1 MFSAGKHA
9 IPWSLK
15 DTQPRRDPKS
25 VETEDAVVKPLTS
38 LDVQRE
44 TLSVVVSQALHD
56 VQTLDNG
63 HDWEKHE
70 NTSSVAGNLDE
81 GEASIHVDTQS
92 VGLVDESTSEECV
105 SGVQDVITPTQ
116 HGAYSD
122 NDEQQAELQKEVDS
136 PLEGVEDLSWD
147 DTKVQR
153 PSRDPS
159 TQPVFNAMPNEISC
173 AFLKDQSQNR
183 TMSPTLEVALENTN
197 ACSTAPSPDP
207 KVEPQAAPSPMA
219 ISPRR
224 PRTPANIQV
233 ADATD
238 VESPQIGTTL
248 LRRESLRRK
257 ESPKRRSSSRKV
269 RSPQKKQLKKRDTL
283 QEREILQSF
292 NEGTSSVHQARVQSG
307 TAKSGSPD
315 GTSSDMT
322 KAGEELL
329 KANLPSNENCEKLSD
344 SKDVDTVQDS
354 DGFME
359 KAVLEPK
366 PQVLEKVLGFT
377 KIANGSDVS
386 DLRSSSQDQ
395 DALLVV
401 CEDEI
406 NANANR
412 NVERESVSVSERAD
426 LPTRKTRSG
435 ARFSDDASMLQD
447 FLNRSQARKAAKDL
461 VLPSELAKVPQQ
473 SPRRSPRKAL
483 GPHSG
488 RNRSPRKSRTSSPRD
503 IAVRPCTP
511 QGKPKLDITDL
522 DDVEDEV
529 ANEPA
534 SCRRSTRTRLPPP
547 SKTPPGAPSF
557 IPVRRA
563 DGADPVVLQ
572 KSQAQ
577 EVAIVTRANT
587 RRNKGQSKA
596 PLLAL
601 QDIAAGSEEVVTSG
615 KPRISKAKG
624 KGVAWAETLAS
635 YQDAQ
640 DAPED
645 VDDQRPKVRRM
656 RGLGAMNGTPA
667 AKRTTTVVSSS
678 NGTPAPKRRGKV
690 Q

>member
-1 MFSAGKHA
+1 
-9 IPWSLK
+9 
-15 DTQPRRDPKS
+15 
-25 VETEDAVVKPLTS
+25 
-38 LDVQRE
+38 
-44 TLSVVVSQALHD
+44 LSVVVSQALHN

-63 HDWEKHE
+63 HDWEEHE
-70 NTSSVAGNLDE
+70 NTSSVAGNLEE
-81 GEASIHVDTQS
+81 GEASIHGDTHS

-105 SGVQDVITPTQ
+105 SGVQDVISPTQ

-122 NDEQQAELQKEVDS
+122 NDEQQAELQKDVDS
-136 PLEGVEDLSWD
+136 PLEGEEDPSWD
-147 DTKVQR
+147 DAKVQR
-153 PSRDPS
+153 PSRESS
-159 TQPVFNAMPNEISC
+159 TQPVLNAMPNEISC

-183 TMSPTLEVALENTN
+183 TMSPTVEAALESTN

-207 KVEPQAAPSPMA
+207 VVEPQATPLPMA
-219 ISPRR
+219 TSPRR

-292 NEGTSSVHQARVQSG
+292 NEGASSVHQDQVQSG
-307 TAKSGSPD
+307 TKIGSPD

-329 KANLPSNENCEKLSD
+329 GANLPSNENCEKLSD
-344 SKDVDTVQDS
+344 SKEVDTVQDD

-359 KAVLEPK
+359 KAVLELELE
-366 PQVLEKVLGFT
+366 PQVLEKALGFT
-377 KIANGSDVS
+377 KIANGSEFS

-401 CEDEI
+401 CGDESS
-406 NANANR
+406 ANANR
-412 NVERESVSVSERAD
+412 NVEREIVSVSEKAD

-447 FLNRSQARKAAKDL
+447 FLNRSQARKAAKEP

-488 RNRSPRKSRTSSPRD
+488 RNRSPRKSRTSAPRD
-503 IAVRPCTP
+503 IAVRPGTP

-534 SCRRSTRTRLPPP
+534 SCRRSTRTRLPAP

-601 QDIAAGSEEVVTSG
+601 QDIAAGSEEVVTIG
-615 KPRISKAKG
+615 KPRILKAKG

-635 YQDAQ
+635 YQDSQ
-640 DAPED
+640 DAPEE